1 MKRHLVT
8 MHVTKNEC
16 LPAARIDALLEM
28 AKFGN
33 FTHGGSMVCQNK
45 EGVKREYKG
54 PKEICPKC
62 DKVVLYL
69 STHLIRTHK
78 LQNSSEENKTLMFMA
93 RRYKGKSNE
102 LKWDKKIIL
111 SNTKTKKKR
120 LPTRSRRP
128 SSNSDEDQ
136 PLNPLALL
144 AEEDLPEDTSEESF
158 HDLEEAVPLSPQP
171 GPRSIMTAQP
181 QGRADFNVE
190 DSLQENEHKTEE
202 EKELKEEEEQ
212 EQEKQEEQEEEEEKD
227 VGEGN
232 KESYKT
238 WRSFYQSATGRTV
251 MEHLLIAF
259 CKHLQNILGRCK
271 SERDAIQHAQ
281 NVRRCLTS
289 IDPITAPSSLQKDGG
304 LLVWK
309 AWAKPHL
316 HSKKV

>member
-16 LPAARIDALLEM
+16 LPAARIDAVREM
-28 AKFGN
+28 AKFGI
-33 FTHGGSMVCQNK
+33 FTHGGSMVCENK
-45 EGVKREYKG
+45 EGVKREYKR

-62 DKVVLYL
+62 NKVVLYL

-78 LQNSSEENKTLMFMA
+78 LQKTSEEYKTLMFMA
-93 RRYKGKSNE
+93 RHYKGKSNK

-111 SNTKTKKKR
+111 SNTKRKKQG
-120 LPTRSRRP
+120 LPTRSRTP

-136 PLNPLALL
+136 PLDPLALL
-144 AEEDLPEDTSEESF
+144 AEEDLPEDTSDESF

-181 QGRADFNVE
+181 PGRANCNVE
-190 DSLQENEHKTEE
+190 DSLQENEHKREE
-202 EKELKEEEEQ
+202 QEELEEEQ
-212 EQEKQEEQEEEEEKD
+212 QKQEEQEEKD

-251 MEHLLIAF
+251 MELLLIAF
-259 CKHLQNILGRCK
+259 C
-271 SERDAIQHAQ
+271 
-281 NVRRCLTS
+281 
-289 IDPITAPSSLQKDGG
+289 
-304 LLVWK
+304 
-309 AWAKPHL
+309 
-316 HSKKV
+316 

>member
-1 MKRHLVT
+1 
-8 MHVTKNEC
+8 
-16 LPAARIDALLEM
+16 
-28 AKFGN
+28 
-33 FTHGGSMVCQNK
+33 
-45 EGVKREYKG
+45 
-54 PKEICPKC
+54 
-62 DKVVLYL
+62 
-69 STHLIRTHK
+69 
-78 LQNSSEENKTLMFMA
+78 
-93 RRYKGKSNE
+93 
-102 LKWDKKIIL
+102 
-111 SNTKTKKKR
+111 
-120 LPTRSRRP
+120 
-128 SSNSDEDQ
+128 
-136 PLNPLALL
+136 
-144 AEEDLPEDTSEESF
+144 
-158 HDLEEAVPLSPQP
+158 
-171 GPRSIMTAQP
+171 MTAQP

-202 EKELKEEEEQ
+202 EKELKEEQ